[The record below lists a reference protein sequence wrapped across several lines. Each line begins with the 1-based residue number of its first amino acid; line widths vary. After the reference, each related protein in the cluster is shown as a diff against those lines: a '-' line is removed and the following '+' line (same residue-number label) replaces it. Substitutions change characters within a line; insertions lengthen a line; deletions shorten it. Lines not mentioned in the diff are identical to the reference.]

1 VTTTINSATG
11 AGPAGFPIPGVLG
24 DPSVLKVGTTIDV
37 FIDSDGSTASLG
49 TSASAQGGLIGFTSA
64 GCSSL
69 PWCFSNISGLGVGT
83 ALISNPTAHNW
94 TSGPLVYGVMPNG
107 QMEQYTQPS
116 GGFSSTWIVLTLNAY
131 FTSGSSTTFTGDPI
145 SVQSPSGTV
154 ACLFVRGTNG
164 DLWGMQYIAG
174 TGWVLADHSLGTPG
188 IVGNPSVAVDAGG
201 NYHVQVANINAHMM
215 DYVELVSAGTWA
227 SYDITSYASGP
238 AIIGNVASVQASGT
252 SASIQAFVATT

>member
-1 VTTTINSATG
+1 
-11 AGPAGFPIPGVLG
+11 
-24 DPSVLKVGTTIDV
+24 
-37 FIDSDGSTASLG
+37 
-49 TSASAQGGLIGFTSA
+49 
-64 GCSSL
+64 
-69 PWCFSNISGLGVGT
+69 
-83 ALISNPTAHNW
+83 
-94 TSGPLVYGVMPNG
+94 MPNG